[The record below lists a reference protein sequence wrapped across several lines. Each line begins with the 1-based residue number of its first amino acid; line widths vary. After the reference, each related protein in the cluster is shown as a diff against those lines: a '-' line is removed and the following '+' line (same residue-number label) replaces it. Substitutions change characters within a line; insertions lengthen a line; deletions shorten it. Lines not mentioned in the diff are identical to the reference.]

1 MNERRATRDDENP
14 ATAAPFASGP
24 GEVRK
29 IAINTGGGDA
39 PGLNAV
45 IRAIVLSAVHRG
57 WSVVG
62 IEHGY
67 GGLLSDDPGR
77 VVPLGAADVRG
88 ITHRGGTIL
97 GTTNRSNPFAWP
109 VRLPDGSIEER
120 DRSGEVIESL
130 RRHGIDALIA
140 IGGDGSLHLAHQ
152 LSKRGLPVVGVPKT
166 IDNDL
171 CGTSLTFGFL
181 TAVETATDAIGKL
194 HSTAES
200 HRRVIVVEVMGRDA
214 GWIALYSG
222 LAGSADVILIP
233 EIPFDMERVCDKIR
247 DREAAGR
254 DFSIVCVAEGA
265 KAAGGEIV
273 TKTVPGGEGDQK
285 RLGGLGDVVA
295 REIARRTGKE
305 TRSLTL
311 GHLQRGGTPISYDR
325 VMSLRFGAA
334 AVRCVARG
342 RFGTM
347 VALDP
352 PHVRAVPLAEAL
364 ANPKVVPVDGD
375 IVMTAQALGVSL
387 GD

>member
-1 MNERRATRDDENP
+1 MNEKKTVPGDEDL
-14 ATAAPFASGP
+14 AMAAPRADRAGKI
-24 GEVRK
+24 RK

-45 IRAIVLSAVHRG
+45 IRAIVLSALHRG

-62 IEHGY
+62 VENGY
-67 GGLLSDDPGR
+67 GGLLPDDPGR
-77 VVPLGAADVRG
+77 VIPLGSDEVRG

-97 GTTNRSNPFAWP
+97 GTTNSFDPFAWP
-109 VRLPDGSIEER
+109 VRLPDGSMEVR
-120 DRSGEVIESL
+120 DRSGEVIEGL

-140 IGGDGSLHLAHQ
+140 IGGDGSLDLAHR
-152 LSKRGLPVVGVPKT
+152 LSKQGLPVVGVPKT

-181 TAVETATDAIGKL
+181 TAVATATDAIGKL

-200 HRRVIVVEVMGRDA
+200 HRRVMVVEVMGRHA

-233 EIPFDMERVCDKIR
+233 EIPFDIERVCDKIR

-265 KAAGGEIV
+265 SPAGGELV
-273 TKTVPGGEGDQK
+273 MKTVHGGADDQE
-285 RLGGLGDVVA
+285 RLGGLGDTVA

-311 GHLQRGGTPISYDR
+311 GHLQRGGTPNSYDR
-325 VMSLRFGAA
+325 VISLRFGAA
-334 AVRCVARG
+334 AVRCVARS

-352 PHVRAVPLAEAL
+352 PHVRAIPLAEAL
-364 ANPKVVPVDGD
+364 ADLKVVPVDGD

>member
-1 MNERRATRDDENP
+1 MNERKATSGDDDL
-14 ATAAPFASGP
+14 ATAAPRGGGAGKI
-24 GEVRK
+24 RK

-67 GGLLSDDPGR
+67 GGLLPDDPGR
-77 VVPLGAADVRG
+77 VIPLGGDDVRG

-109 VRLPDGSIEER
+109 VRRPDGSFGER
-120 DRSGEVIESL
+120 DRSGEIIDSL
-130 RRHGIDALIA
+130 RAHGIDALIA
-140 IGGDGSLHLAHQ
+140 IGGDGSLHIAHR
-152 LSKRGLPVVGVPKT
+152 LSELGLPVVGVPKT

-233 EIPFDMERVCDKIR
+233 EIPFDIERVCDKVR

-254 DFSIVCVAEGA
+254 EFSIVCVAEGA
-265 KAAGGEIV
+265 MAAGGEMV
-273 TKTVPGGEGDQK
+273 TKTVHGGGDDQQ
-285 RLGGLGDVVA
+285 RLGGLGDMVA

-311 GHLQRGGTPISYDR
+311 GHLQRGGTPTSYDR

-352 PHVRAVPLAEAL
+352 PHVRAIPLAEAL
-364 ANPKVVPVDGD
+364 ANLKVVPVDGD

>member
-1 MNERRATRDDENP
+1 MNERKAIPGDDDLAT
-14 ATAAPFASGP
+14 TAPRGVGAGKI
-24 GEVRK
+24 RK

-45 IRAIVLSAVHRG
+45 IRAIVLSALHRG

-62 IEHGY
+62 VENGY
-67 GGLLSDDPGR
+67 GGLLPDDPGR
-77 VVPLGAADVRG
+77 VIPLGSDEVRG

-97 GTTNRSNPFAWP
+97 GTTNSFDPFAWP
-109 VRLPDGSIEER
+109 VRLPDGSIEEH
-120 DRSGEVIESL
+120 DRSGEIIEGL

-140 IGGDGSLHLAHQ
+140 IGGDGSLDLAHR
-152 LSKRGLPVVGVPKT
+152 LSKQGLPVVGVPKT

-181 TAVETATDAIGKL
+181 TAVATATDAIGKL

-200 HRRVIVVEVMGRDA
+200 HRRVMVVEVMGRHA

-233 EIPFDMERVCDKIR
+233 EIPFDIERVCDKIR

-265 KAAGGEIV
+265 TPAGGEMV
-273 TKTVPGGEGDQK
+273 MKTVHGGDDDQE
-285 RLGGLGDVVA
+285 RLGGLGEVVA

-311 GHLQRGGTPISYDR
+311 GHLQRGGTPNSYDR
-325 VMSLRFGAA
+325 VISLRFGAA

-352 PHVRAVPLAEAL
+352 PHVRAIPLAEAL
-364 ANPKVVPVDGD
+364 ANLKVVPVDGD

>member
-222 LAGSADVILIP
+222 AG
-233 EIPFDMERVCDKIR
+233 
-247 DREAAGR
+247 
-254 DFSIVCVAEGA
+254 
-265 KAAGGEIV
+265 
-273 TKTVPGGEGDQK
+273 
-285 RLGGLGDVVA
+285 RLGGRHPHPRNPL
-295 REIARRTGKE
+295 RHGK
-305 TRSLTL
+305 S
-311 GHLQRGGTPISYDR
+311 
-325 VMSLRFGAA
+325 
-334 AVRCVARG
+334 VRQDSG
-342 RFGTM
+342 
-347 VALDP
+347 
-352 PHVRAVPLAEAL
+352 
-364 ANPKVVPVDGD
+364 
-375 IVMTAQALGVSL
+375 S
-387 GD
+387 